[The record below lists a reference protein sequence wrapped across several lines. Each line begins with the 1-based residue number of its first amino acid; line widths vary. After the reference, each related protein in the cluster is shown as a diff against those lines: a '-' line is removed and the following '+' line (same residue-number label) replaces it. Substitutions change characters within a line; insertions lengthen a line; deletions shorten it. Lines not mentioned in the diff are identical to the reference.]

1 MGELI
6 IIQSEERNWGKWPLC
21 IFVELITGRDG
32 VVRAAKLRARRNYL
46 EWGVQHL
53 YPLELSCDRTVE
65 APWVTLSAD
74 TSTFRPKR
82 DAVVAAELRIQ
93 DAAEDDQ

>member
-6 IIQSEERNWGKWPLC
+6 IIQSKERNWGKWPLC

-53 YPLELSCDRTVE
+53 YPLELSCERTVE

-74 TSTFRPKR
+74 APTFRPKR